1 MTDINKKWHCT
12 DEYLDKFVPIMMKPD
27 NYEEALLT
35 GKNPVI
41 DKVAEATGTDI
52 YGKHYIEPWTL

>member
-1 MTDINKKWHCT
+1 
-12 DEYLDKFVPIMMKPD
+12 MMKPD